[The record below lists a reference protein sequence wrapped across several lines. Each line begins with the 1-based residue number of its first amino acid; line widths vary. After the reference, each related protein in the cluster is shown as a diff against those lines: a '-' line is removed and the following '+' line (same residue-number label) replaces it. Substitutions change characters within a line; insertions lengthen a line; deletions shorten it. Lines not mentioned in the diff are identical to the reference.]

1 MKGTYCHTNGSNK
14 MSGKASDQEDN
25 AEKQLEPGAEIV
37 WAKSF
42 SKFEPGAVLWVR
54 QTAKVRR
61 TRQQSNISWSRI
73 EVRFEKAS
81 SHQTKSFTKM
91 RIKSAFWAFAQLPQI
106 ANGLIV
112 G

>member
-1 MKGTYCHTNGSNK
+1 MGQIK

-25 AEKQLEPGAEIV
+25 AEKKLEPGAEII
-37 WAKSF
+37 WTKSF
-42 SKFEPGAVLWVR
+42 SKLKPGAVLWVR
-54 QTAKVRR
+54 QAPKVRR

-73 EVRFEKAS
+73 EDRFEKAS
-81 SHQTKSFTKM
+81 SHQTKSFAKM
-91 RIKSAFWAFAQLPQI
+91 RIKSAFWAFARLPQI